1 MICYMFSAHVQ
12 NKPTYCDCPCAA
24 VLKALDIGYLKASG
38 DKTGDVKT
46 VCLQKM
52 RTVFDIV

>member
-1 MICYMFSAHVQ
+1 MFSAHVQ